1 MFKQS
6 LPGIMAG
13 ITRSFGLK
21 LAFGRN
27 PSTNGKTIWLPN
39 MPLKLNERD
48 TIKTMGD
55 LVHECGHIRHTSF
68 TVLKNQNLRNNPV
81 DDLIHGI
88 WNAIEDVRMERET
101 MKDLLGA
108 RQYLAGALT
117 YQVEDGEVRT
127 GRTSASDA
135 IITYCYC
142 KGSIDINGFLAIK
155 ASYDSSRDMLVSIL
169 TENGVEQI
177 DQLLNAKLP
186 LMRSSKA
193 EGTTDSFNL
202 AREIID
208 LLKQMSSGDS
218 KQNEQQKPNQSQK
231 QPDQDGDNDEKG
243 ENQSSQSQ
251 QNSDQQEANSDSSSD
266 EQSEAQPG
274 ESNSDESGESGEQPK
289 ESNPNKGEGSEGEQD
304 KQDQSD
310 AEGSNESDSNKEG
323 QEGQNA
329 ESCNSSNGDG
339 SDKACENNQSSSGD
353 AGKSDSMTDAQKE
366 QMKQGAQSMLNDHN
380 VDSGEFVKREQ
391 SRDKI
396 LEKAKAD
403 GVAFTNSVDEK
414 AGEESASGVLSDSAS
429 SNIGNDLNKFNLIKA
444 SINGDIAKLKRQLI
458 PKLQSNNRSTT
469 RLTEDRGRLDI
480 RAAIRSVASGSTN
493 HAVYREKVR
502 QIVTKPAITLLID
515 RSGSMNSGVLMES
528 AQKAAVSLLEVCDS
542 AAIKVEVIA
551 FDHNVDM
558 VKSFEQPTNKA
569 KAKIGGLAA
578 AGGTDTAKAMYQSG
592 KRLIQRSEQRKIMM
606 VITDG
611 EPASIADAKS
621 VQDLL
626 VDSGIEVYGLGLGT
640 EAVKHFC
647 DRYALVT
654 PDNLATTI
662 LQSLEV

>member
-1 MFKQS
+1 
-6 LPGIMAG
+6 
-13 ITRSFGLK
+13 
-21 LAFGRN
+21 
-27 PSTNGKTIWLPN
+27 
-39 MPLKLNERD
+39 
-48 TIKTMGD
+48 
-55 LVHECGHIRHTSF
+55 
-68 TVLKNQNLRNNPV
+68 
-81 DDLIHGI
+81 
-88 WNAIEDVRMERET
+88 MERET

-155 ASYDSSRDMLVSIL
+155 SSYDSSRDMLVSIL

-218 KQNEQQKPNQSQK
+218 KQNEQQKPNNK
-231 QPDQDGDNDEKG
+231 PDQDGDNDEKG

-266 EQSEAQPG
+266 EQSEAQIG
-274 ESNSDESGESGEQPK
+274 ESKSGEQPE
-289 ESNPNKGEGSEGEQD
+289 ESNPNKGEGSEGVQD
-304 KQDQSD
+304 DQDRSD
-310 AEGSNESDSNKEG
+310 AKGSNESDGKNEG

-329 ESCNSSNGDG
+329 ERCNSSNGDE
-339 SDKACENNQSSSGD
+339 SDKAGENDQLASGD
-353 AGKSDSMTDAQKE
+353 AGKSDSVTDAQKE

-380 VDSGEFVKREQ
+380 VDSSEFVKREQ

-396 LEKAKAD
+396 LEKAKAN
-403 GVAFTNSVDEK
+403 GVAFTDNVNETG
-414 AGEESASGVLSDSAS
+414 GESGVLSDSAS
-429 SNIGNDLNKFNLIKA
+429 SYIGNDLNKFNLIKA
-444 SINGDIAKLKRQLI
+444 SINGDIAKLKRKLI

-480 RAAIRSVASGSTN
+480 RAAIRSVTSVSIN
-493 HAVYREKVR
+493 QAVYREKVR
-502 QIVTKPAITLLID
+502 QVVTRPAITLLID
-515 RSGSMNSGVLMES
+515 RSGSMGKLMES

-569 KAKIGGLAA
+569 KAKIGGLTA

-647 DRYALVT
+647 NRYALVT

-662 LQSLEV
+662 LQSLEG